1 MTNMQ
6 STDEE
11 WDDEDWEDYDDDSGF
26 SGIPL
31 SFGIKPV
38 LVTAFVIFILICSM
52 VFQNFGF
59 YFGAGSLSVL
69 IDVNEGKDPG
79 DRTFNANV
87 LATSPVFGML
97 STEGEYSIH
106 FSGVKQTSGKFEIN
120 DQGRGSFDVD
130 YENFFVSN
138 GEYVLKTA

>member
-6 STDEE
+6 SADEE
-11 WDDEDWEDYDDDSGF
+11 WEDEDWDDYDDDSGL
-26 SGIPL
+26 GI
-31 SFGIKPV
+31 SFGIKPI
-38 LVTAFVIFILICSM
+38 LVTTFVVLLLLSSMIFT
-52 VFQNFGF
+52 NFGF

-87 LATSPVFGML
+87 LATSPTFGML
-97 STEGEYSIH
+97 SKEGEYSIH
-106 FSGVKQTSGKFEIN
+106 FDGAKQTSGKFEIN
-120 DQGRGSFDVD
+120 DEGRGSFDVD

-138 GEYVLKTA
+138 